1 MRIIY
6 RITEAEFYVILE
18 TAVGAIKT
26 ADNFLYFSLKA
37 TSKIDRDEQ
46 LFFTTR
52 KRELSCDSNGKALEF
67 TTYIL

>member
-1 MRIIY
+1 
-6 RITEAEFYVILE
+6 VIVE
-18 TAVGAIKT
+18 TAVDAIKT

-46 LFFTTR
+46 LFSPRERER
-52 KRELSCDSNGKALEF
+52 KNEGAYCDSNGKALEF